1 MRIISAYLKQKQA
14 VFSQHPFFERLKR
27 KAPLHEVLP
36 FAKAMTFWV
45 MAFQDILR
53 LNETHVTDPMLK
65 RVAHGHRAEDAGH
78 EAWFLHDLLTVEDG
92 LPDVCFLFSRSH
104 AKMRDVSYQLVS
116 EVFRAKSDIE
126 RIALV
131 LTLESTGHIFFEH
144 ISNYLESSE
153 FPDYQLLFY
162 FTHKHLDVE
171 LDHDVF
177 EEEKKAFLENYPLTP
192 EQEKNCFELVDRA
205 YEAFTSMFDHLEQ
218 VIQRSQSEVTDLA
231 DEETA
236 NVLAA

>member
-1 MRIISAYLKQKQA
+1 MKIINAYLKQKQTDFA
-14 VFSQHPFFERLKR
+14 QHPFFERLKR

-45 MAFQDILR
+45 MSFQDILR
-53 LNETHVTDPMLK
+53 LNETHITDPVLK

-92 LPDVCFLFSRSH
+92 LPDVCFLFSRTH
-104 AKMRDVSYQLVS
+104 ARMRDVSYQLVS
-116 EVFRAKSDIE
+116 EVFRAKTDIE

-144 ISNYLESSE
+144 ISNYLEAAE

-192 EQEKNCFELVDRA
+192 EQEQACFELVDRT
-205 YEAFTSMFDHLEQ
+205 YVAFRGMFDHLEQ
-218 VIQRSQSEVTDLA
+218 VVMRSKSEVLEMVD
-231 DEETA
+231 DEGQH
-236 NVLAA
+236 VLAA